1 MTGLLRLMR
10 EDLKAARAQ
19 DPAARNDVEVALA
32 YSGVHAIWAY
42 RIAHALWQRPPFR
55 PAARVLSQ
63 LARFFTGVEIHPGA
77 TIGRRPFIDH
87 GSEIVIG
94 ETTVMGDDIMMYQGT
109 TVGGRTLQVPCDVN
123 ERRHAIIGDRVMLGA
138 GCRII
143 GPLTIGDD
151 TAIGANAVVV
161 RDVPADSIAI
171 GMPAV
176 HRHKDSDYPLDPRTD
191 LIDPAVLL

>member
-1 MTGLLRLMR
+1 MSLRQMLR
-10 EDLKAARAQ
+10 EDLLAARAQ
-19 DPAARNDVEVALA
+19 DPAARNNLEVALA

-42 RIAHALWQRPPFR
+42 RIAHEMWVRPPFR

-77 TIGRRPFIDH
+77 RIGRRPFIDH

-94 ETTVMGDDIMMYQGT
+94 ETTVMGDDVMMYQGAT
-109 TVGGRTLQVPCDVN
+109 IGGRTLQVPFDRSA
-123 ERRHAIIGDRVMLGA
+123 RRHAVIGNRVMLGA

-143 GPLTIGDD
+143 GPISIGDD
-151 TAIGANAVVV
+151 SAIGANAVVV